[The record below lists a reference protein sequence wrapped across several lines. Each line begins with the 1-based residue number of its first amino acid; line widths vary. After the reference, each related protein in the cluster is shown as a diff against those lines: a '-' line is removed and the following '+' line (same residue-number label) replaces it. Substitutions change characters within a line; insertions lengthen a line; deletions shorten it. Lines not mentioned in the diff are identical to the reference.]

1 MGRMSERNKNFT
13 DDWTQTVW
21 QKIASKEWEEL
32 CYYPNII
39 PLKSHG
45 TKTLSII

>member
-21 QKIASKEWEEL
+21 QKIVSKEWEG
-32 CYYPNII
+32 YVITAI
-39 PLKSHG
+39 SSG
-45 TKTLSII
+45 